1 MKKLISIIFLT
12 VFLLGIGGGPP
23 GPTPRHS
30 LPNFKGAL
38 LVKNADQNINNLSD
52 TPVTWQTEVYDTD
65 NFHAPGAD
73 SFVIPVGPVTHV
85 RISGSV
91 LWDANPSSGGRFIYT
106 TTNGGFNEKG
116 RSISAIPKI
125 ATHVMGQGVH
135 TAVLEVRAGDI
146 IRLHADQ
153 DSGSTT
159 KILNSPVTWF
169 ALEVV
174 K

>member
-1 MKKLISIIFLT
+1 MKKIFIILILTIF
-12 VFLLGIGGGPP
+12 VLGIGGGPP
-23 GPTPRHS
+23 PEPRLT

-38 LVKNADQNINNLSD
+38 LIKNADQNINHLSD
-52 TPVTWQTEVYDTD
+52 TPVTWQTEVYDIG

-91 LWDANPSSGGRFIYT
+91 LWDANPSAGGRFIYT
-106 TTNGGFNEKG
+106 TTNGGFAEKG
-116 RSISAIPKI
+116 RAISAIPKI

-153 DSGSTT
+153 DSGITT